1 MKMSQTSRGG
11 VYEQRERTS
20 FGSHGGSPEGD
31 RRGSRTT
38 ARRPGSLVG
47 ETQICSGSSAAA
59 RRRPRNTLA
68 RTGRDRRDTVRLAG
82 SVSGGR
88 RSELE
93 SAGSR
98 CGQRRDAAA
107 EIASRR
113 SEHEQRVAARKDSPY
128 GGRTPFGLAEVEA
141 MSRAASAFTEQRYG
155 VVRVTREWEMA
166 RSSFYHQ
173 RALVAQ
179 PDRVLRR
186 RGPKTAWSDAVLLGK
201 IREVLAAS
209 PFYGEGH
216 RKVWARLRFQQVPT
230 SKARV
235 LRLMREAQLL
245 APSRTLPKPEN
256 PHTGTI
262 ITARPNEVWA
272 SDHTVTVTV
281 EQGQVTIFAAVDHC
295 TAECVGL
302 HAAKKATR
310 FEALEPL
317 RQAVRDYCGGF
328 RADAAAGIRN
338 RHDHGS
344 QYMSDD
350 YQAEIAF
357 LGMES
362 SPSFVRQPEC
372 NGCVER
378 FIRTLKE
385 QLLWVR
391 VFQNV
396 EDLRCAL
403 TEFRERY
410 NQRWI
415 VQRLGYLTPAQAR
428 QQLLALGAAA

>member
-1 MKMSQTSRGG
+1 MSHATSPFA
-11 VYEQRERTS
+11 ER
-20 FGSHGGSPEGD
+20 
-31 RRGSRTT
+31 
-38 ARRPGSLVG
+38 
-47 ETQICSGSSAAA
+47 
-59 RRRPRNTLA
+59 
-68 RTGRDRRDTVRLAG
+68 
-82 SVSGGR
+82 
-88 RSELE
+88 
-93 SAGSR
+93 
-98 CGQRRDAAA
+98 
-107 EIASRR
+107 
-113 SEHEQRVAARKDSPY
+113 
-128 GGRTPFGLAEVEA
+128 
-141 MSRAASAFTEQRYG
+141 RYG

-166 RSSFYHQ
+166 RSSFYYQ
-173 RALVAQ
+173 LRMAAQ
-179 PDRVLRR
+179 PERALRR
-186 RGPKTAWSDAVLLGK
+186 RGPKTEWSDAALLEK
-201 IREVLAAS
+201 IRAVLAES

-216 RKVWARLRFQQVPT
+216 RKVWARLRFRQVRT

-235 LRLMREAQLL
+235 LRLMRDAQLL
-245 APSRTLPKPEN
+245 APSRTPPRAEN

-262 ITARPNEVWA
+262 LTERPNEVWA
-272 SDHTVTVTV
+272 SDHTMTATVQ
-281 EQGQVTIFAAVDHC
+281 EGQVTVFVAVDHC
-295 TAECVGL
+295 TTECVGL

-317 RQAVRDYCGGF
+317 RQGVRDYCGGF
-328 RADAAAGIRN
+328 RAGAAAGIRN

-391 VFQNV
+391 TFQNV
-396 EDLRCAL
+396 AELRQAL
-403 TEFRERY
+403 VEFRQRY

>member
-1 MKMSQTSRGG
+1 MSHATSPFA
-11 VYEQRERTS
+11 ER
-20 FGSHGGSPEGD
+20 
-31 RRGSRTT
+31 
-38 ARRPGSLVG
+38 
-47 ETQICSGSSAAA
+47 
-59 RRRPRNTLA
+59 
-68 RTGRDRRDTVRLAG
+68 
-82 SVSGGR
+82 
-88 RSELE
+88 
-93 SAGSR
+93 
-98 CGQRRDAAA
+98 
-107 EIASRR
+107 
-113 SEHEQRVAARKDSPY
+113 
-128 GGRTPFGLAEVEA
+128 
-141 MSRAASAFTEQRYG
+141 RYG
-155 VVRVTREWEMA
+155 VVRVTREWQMA
-166 RSSFYHQ
+166 RSSFYYQ
-173 RALVAQ
+173 LRMAAQ
-179 PDRVLRR
+179 PERALRR
-186 RGPKTAWSDAVLLGK
+186 RGPKTEWSDAALLEK
-201 IREVLAAS
+201 IRAVLAES

-216 RKVWARLRFQQVPT
+216 RKVWARLRFRQVRT

-235 LRLMREAQLL
+235 LRLMRDAQLL
-245 APSRTLPKPEN
+245 APSRTSPRAEN

-262 ITARPNEVWA
+262 LTERPNEVWA
-272 SDHTVTVTV
+272 SDHTMTATVQ
-281 EQGQVTIFAAVDHC
+281 EGQVTVFVAVDHC
-295 TAECVGL
+295 TTECVGL

-317 RQAVRDYCGGF
+317 RQGVRDYCGGF
-328 RADAAAGIRN
+328 RAGAAAGIRN

-362 SPSFVRQPEC
+362 SPSLVRQPEC

-391 VFQNV
+391 TFQNV
-396 EDLRCAL
+396 EELRQAL
-403 TEFRERY
+403 AEFRQRY

>member
-1 MKMSQTSRGG
+1 MSHATSPFA
-11 VYEQRERTS
+11 ER
-20 FGSHGGSPEGD
+20 H
-31 RRGSRTT
+31 
-38 ARRPGSLVG
+38 
-47 ETQICSGSSAAA
+47 
-59 RRRPRNTLA
+59 
-68 RTGRDRRDTVRLAG
+68 
-82 SVSGGR
+82 
-88 RSELE
+88 
-93 SAGSR
+93 
-98 CGQRRDAAA
+98 
-107 EIASRR
+107 
-113 SEHEQRVAARKDSPY
+113 
-128 GGRTPFGLAEVEA
+128 
-141 MSRAASAFTEQRYG
+141 YG

-166 RSSFYHQ
+166 RSSFYQQ
-173 RALVAQ
+173 RALAAR

-186 RGPKTAWSDAVLLGK
+186 RGPKTAWSDAALLGK

-216 RKVWARLRFQQVPT
+216 RKVWARLRFQQVRT

-235 LRLMREAQLL
+235 LRLMRDAQLL
-245 APSRTLPKPEN
+245 SPSRTLSKPEN

-262 ITARPNEVWA
+262 LTARPNEVWA
-272 SDHTVTVTV
+272 SDHTITATI
-281 EQGQVTIFAAVDHC
+281 EEGQVTVFVAVDHC
-295 TAECVGL
+295 TTECVGL

-328 RADAAAGIRN
+328 RAGAAAGIRN

-344 QYMSDD
+344 QYLSDD

-391 VFQNV
+391 TFQNV
-396 EDLRCAL
+396 EELRQAL
-403 TEFRERY
+403 AEFRERY

>member
-1 MKMSQTSRGG
+1 
-11 VYEQRERTS
+11 
-20 FGSHGGSPEGD
+20 
-31 RRGSRTT
+31 
-38 ARRPGSLVG
+38 
-47 ETQICSGSSAAA
+47 
-59 RRRPRNTLA
+59 
-68 RTGRDRRDTVRLAG
+68 
-82 SVSGGR
+82 
-88 RSELE
+88 
-93 SAGSR
+93 
-98 CGQRRDAAA
+98 
-107 EIASRR
+107 
-113 SEHEQRVAARKDSPY
+113 
-128 GGRTPFGLAEVEA
+128 
-141 MSRAASAFTEQRYG
+141 MSRAASPFTGRPYG

-166 RSSFYHQ
+166 RSSFYDQ
-173 RALVAQ
+173 RGIAAH
-179 PDRVLRR
+179 PGRVLGR
-186 RGPKTAWSDAVLLGK
+186 RGPKTAWSEATLLDQ
-201 IREVLAAS
+201 IREVISTS
-209 PFYGEGH
+209 PFHGEGH
-216 RKVWARLRFQQVPT
+216 RKVWARLRFAAVRT

-235 LRLMREAQLL
+235 LRLMRQAQLL
-245 APSRTLPKPEN
+245 APSRILPKAEN

-262 ITARPNEVWA
+262 ITSRPNEVWA
-272 SDHTVTVTV
+272 SDHTMTTTV
-281 EQGQVTIFAAVDHC
+281 EEGQVTVFVAVDHC
-295 TAECVGL
+295 TTECVGL

-317 RQAVRDYCGGF
+317 RQAVRVYCGGF
-328 RADAAAGIRN
+328 RAGAAAGIRN

-385 QLLWVR
+385 QLLWAT

-396 EDLRCAL
+396 EELRVAL

-415 VQRLGYLTPAQAR
+415 VQRLHYLTPAQAR
-428 QQLLALGAAA
+428 KQLLALGAAA

>member
-1 MKMSQTSRGG
+1 MSHATS
-11 VYEQRERTS
+11 
-20 FGSHGGSPEGD
+20 
-31 RRGSRTT
+31 
-38 ARRPGSLVG
+38 
-47 ETQICSGSSAAA
+47 
-59 RRRPRNTLA
+59 
-68 RTGRDRRDTVRLAG
+68 
-82 SVSGGR
+82 
-88 RSELE
+88 
-93 SAGSR
+93 
-98 CGQRRDAAA
+98 
-107 EIASRR
+107 
-113 SEHEQRVAARKDSPY
+113 
-128 GGRTPFGLAEVEA
+128 PFTKQL
-141 MSRAASAFTEQRYG
+141 YG
-155 VVRVTREWEMA
+155 VVRVTGEWEMA
-166 RSSFYHQ
+166 RSSFYYQ
-173 RALVAQ
+173 LRMAAQ
-179 PDRVLRR
+179 PERALRR
-186 RGPKTAWSDAVLLGK
+186 RGPKTEWSDAALLGK
-201 IREVLAAS
+201 IRAVLAES

-216 RKVWARLRFQQVPT
+216 RKVWARLRFQQVRT

-235 LRLMREAQLL
+235 LRLMRDAQLL
-245 APSRTLPKPEN
+245 APSRTLPRAKN

-262 ITARPNEVWA
+262 LTARPNEIWA
-272 SDHTVTVTV
+272 SDHTLTATVQ
-281 EQGQVTIFAAVDHC
+281 EGQVTVFVAVDHC
-295 TAECVGL
+295 TTECVGL

-328 RADAAAGIRN
+328 RARAAAGIRN

-391 VFQNV
+391 TFQNV
-396 EDLRCAL
+396 EELRQAL
-403 TEFRERY
+403 AEFRDRY

-428 QQLLALGAAA
+428 QQLLALGVAA

>member
-1 MKMSQTSRGG
+1 
-11 VYEQRERTS
+11 
-20 FGSHGGSPEGD
+20 
-31 RRGSRTT
+31 
-38 ARRPGSLVG
+38 
-47 ETQICSGSSAAA
+47 
-59 RRRPRNTLA
+59 
-68 RTGRDRRDTVRLAG
+68 
-82 SVSGGR
+82 
-88 RSELE
+88 
-93 SAGSR
+93 
-98 CGQRRDAAA
+98 
-107 EIASRR
+107 
-113 SEHEQRVAARKDSPY
+113 
-128 GGRTPFGLAEVEA
+128 
-141 MSRAASAFTEQRYG
+141 MSRAASPFTGRRYG
-155 VVRVTREWEMA
+155 VVRVTRDWEMA
-166 RSSFYHQ
+166 RSSFYY
-173 RALVAQ
+173 RREITAQ
-179 PDRVLRR
+179 PGRVLGR
-186 RGPKTAWSDAVLLGK
+186 RGPKTAWSDAALLEK
-201 IREVLAAS
+201 IREVIAAS

-216 RKVWARLRFQQVPT
+216 RKVWARLRFSEVRT

-245 APSRTLPKPEN
+245 APSRLFPKAEN

-262 ITARPNEVWA
+262 LTARPNEVWA
-272 SDHTVTVTV
+272 SDHTMTTTI
-281 EQGQVTIFAAVDHC
+281 EEGQVTVFVAVDHC
-295 TAECVGL
+295 TTECVGL

-317 RQAVRDYCGGF
+317 RQGVRDYCGGF
-328 RADAAAGIRN
+328 RAGAAAGMRN

-385 QLLWVR
+385 QLLWAR

-396 EDLRCAL
+396 EELRCAL
-403 TEFRERY
+403 AEFRERY

-428 QQLLALGAAA
+428 QQFLALGAAA

>member
-1 MKMSQTSRGG
+1 
-11 VYEQRERTS
+11 
-20 FGSHGGSPEGD
+20 
-31 RRGSRTT
+31 
-38 ARRPGSLVG
+38 
-47 ETQICSGSSAAA
+47 
-59 RRRPRNTLA
+59 
-68 RTGRDRRDTVRLAG
+68 
-82 SVSGGR
+82 
-88 RSELE
+88 
-93 SAGSR
+93 
-98 CGQRRDAAA
+98 
-107 EIASRR
+107 
-113 SEHEQRVAARKDSPY
+113 
-128 GGRTPFGLAEVEA
+128 
-141 MSRAASAFTEQRYG
+141 MSRAASPFTQRRYG
-155 VVRVTREWEMA
+155 VARVTREWEMA

-173 RALVAQ
+173 RVLAAR

-186 RGPKTAWSDAVLLGK
+186 RGPKTAWSDAALLGK

-216 RKVWARLRFQQVPT
+216 RKVWARLRFQQVRT

-262 ITARPNEVWA
+262 LTDRPNEVWA
-272 SDHTVTVTV
+272 SDHTLTATL
-281 EQGQVTIFAAVDHC
+281 EEGQVTVFVAVDHC
-295 TAECVGL
+295 TTECVGL

-328 RADAAAGIRN
+328 RAGAAAGIRN

-344 QYMSDD
+344 QYLSDD
-350 YQAEIAF
+350 YQAEIAY

-391 VFQNV
+391 MFQNI
-396 EDLRCAL
+396 EELRHAL
-403 TEFRERY
+403 AEFRERY

>member
-1 MKMSQTSRGG
+1 MSHATSPFA
-11 VYEQRERTS
+11 ER
-20 FGSHGGSPEGD
+20 
-31 RRGSRTT
+31 
-38 ARRPGSLVG
+38 
-47 ETQICSGSSAAA
+47 
-59 RRRPRNTLA
+59 
-68 RTGRDRRDTVRLAG
+68 
-82 SVSGGR
+82 
-88 RSELE
+88 
-93 SAGSR
+93 
-98 CGQRRDAAA
+98 
-107 EIASRR
+107 
-113 SEHEQRVAARKDSPY
+113 
-128 GGRTPFGLAEVEA
+128 
-141 MSRAASAFTEQRYG
+141 RYG
-155 VVRVTREWEMA
+155 VVRVVREWEMA
-166 RSSFYHQ
+166 RSSFYYQLHVAAQ
-173 RALVAQ
+173 SERA
-179 PDRVLRR
+179 LRR
-186 RGPKTAWSDAVLLGK
+186 RGPKTAWSDAALLGK

-216 RKVWARLRFQQVPT
+216 RKVWARLRFQEVRT
-230 SKARV
+230 SKVRV

-272 SDHTVTVTV
+272 SDHTLTVTV
-281 EQGQVTIFAAVDHC
+281 EQGQVTVFAAVDHC

-328 RADAAAGIRN
+328 RAGAAAGIRN

-362 SPSFVRQPEC
+362 SPSFVQQPEC

-396 EDLRCAL
+396 EELRCAL